1 MEPSD
6 IPEADVEIVAARAG
20 VSGDEARRA
29 LATVDGDLAGAVD
42 LAEAGAIPDASADRS
57 GSVRR
62 DVPEVDVELVA
73 ARTDVDRRRARRA
86 LRRVDGDL
94 AAAVDLLESD
104 ADRSGSRDGG
114 TGSDQTAGGTEVDT
128 DGQRGGDTRV
138 YEDGG
143 AEERDDSGTAPSFCP
158 ACGSDLSA
166 HADAAYCP
174 DCGSSL

>member
-20 VSGDEARRA
+20 VSDDEARRA
-29 LATVDGDLAGAVD
+29 LATVGGDLARAVE
-42 LAEAGAIPDASADRS
+42 LAERGEIPRFGDGPRAERTEI
-57 GSVRR
+57 
-62 DVPEVDVELVA
+62 PEVDVELVA
-73 ARTDVDRRRARRA
+73 VRTNVDRRRARRA
-86 LRRVDGDL
+86 LRRADGDL

-104 ADRSGSRDGG
+104 ADRSGSRDGDRG
-114 TGSDQTAGGTEVDT
+114 AAPAAGDTEVYT

-138 YEDGG
+138 YEDGE
-143 AEERDDSGTAPSFCP
+143 AEERDGSGTAPSFCP
-158 ACGSDLSA
+158 ACGGDLSA